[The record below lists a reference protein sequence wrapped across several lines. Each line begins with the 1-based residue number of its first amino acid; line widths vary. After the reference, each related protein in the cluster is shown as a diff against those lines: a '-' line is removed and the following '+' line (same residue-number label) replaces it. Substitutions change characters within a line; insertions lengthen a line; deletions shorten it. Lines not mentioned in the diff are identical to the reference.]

1 MQNSR
6 QEPAWQ
12 VGESEQSGQ
21 CGWDIVNEGER
32 YMKLEVGRGPVR
44 KGPIG
49 LESHRKE
56 SEFYFKVML
65 YYIYPVTNFFT

>member
-1 MQNSR
+1 MTGRKALQAEVTASAKLSR

-12 VGESEQSGQ
+12 VGASEQSGR

-32 YMKLEVGRGPVR
+32 YMKLEVRRGPVR

-56 SEFYFKVML
+56 S
-65 YYIYPVTNFFT
+65 